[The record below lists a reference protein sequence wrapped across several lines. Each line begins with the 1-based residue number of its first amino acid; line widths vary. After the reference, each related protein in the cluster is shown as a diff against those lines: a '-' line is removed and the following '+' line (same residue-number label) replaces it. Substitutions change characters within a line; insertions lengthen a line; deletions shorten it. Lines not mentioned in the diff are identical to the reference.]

1 MGAPAFPYLLQHH
14 LKHGMRWRVCWCS
27 ESGAEISGIHPCV
40 CSPSPPRCI
49 RRRRGGLPFPQLAF
63 KRVALRSGDSPS
75 LEMKVT
81 QGPNI
86 PTFQKLPFSFFSS
99 PFFLFLLS
107 SSSPSLFSFLEI
119 SYYRTLCLS
128 VQSAGITQVCH
139 QPWPSLP
146 SADVIGSVV
155 WSWVCSNQT

>member
-99 PFFLFLLS
+99 PFFSLLPLSSFFLFPLPLLLFGNFLLS
-107 SSSPSLFSFLEI
+107 NPVPQCPECWNYTSVSPTLAFL
-119 SYYRTLCLS
+119 TFC
-128 VQSAGITQVCH
+128 
-139 QPWPSLP
+139 
-146 SADVIGSVV
+146 
-155 WSWVCSNQT
+155 